1 MCIFPMHEDYK
12 LRCSGFCF
20 DQVDACLKI
29 AELDLR
35 QKHRASFLQ
44 TVDHWNALAKAC
56 DGELHQW
63 KRWCYPSTSPGSD
76 KARLER

>member
-1 MCIFPMHEDYK
+1 MHEDYK
-12 LRCSGFCF
+12 LKCSGFCS

-35 QKHRASFLQ
+35 GKHRASFLR
-44 TVDHWNALAKAC
+44 TADHWNALAKAC
-56 DGELHQW
+56 DGELHPW